1 MVFVFGLRNWIQD
14 GGGGFEVLDTKIYG
28 VGLRKWF
35 EKWFEKLDTRGG
47 GGFEK
52 YSVAWFE
59 NIVLNLLDEFIG
71 QPPFGT
77 EGRCSPFGGG
87 CFV

>member
-1 MVFVFGLRNWIQD
+1 
-14 GGGGFEVLDTKIYG
+14 
-28 VGLRKWF
+28 LRKWF

-47 GGFEK
+47 GGFEE
-52 YSVAWFE
+52 YSIAWFEEYSIAWFE

-77 EGRCSPFGGG
+77 EGRCSPFGGVF
-87 CFV
+87 CVKREMSRIMVYECV